1 MMSETGVR
9 LVFRSDRK
17 IELESFEIPSPG
29 PRQMLI
35 RVHQSQVSAGSEM
48 NFYRLNPVDG
58 PLVKAQLGYMT
69 VGTIIEIGD
78 AITGYAVGDRVLTNG
93 YHQSH
98 WLVDLDA
105 GPDVHVGLN
114 YIQKIEDGISDTDA
128 GFMILGDVALHGLRR
143 ATPQIDESVVVFG
156 CGIVGQLTI
165 QLARIAGCYPIIAV
179 DLVESRL
186 EKARISG
193 ATHLVDASKVD
204 TVEAVKA
211 ITDGAGAEIVFHCA
225 PVASILQTTLEA
237 AAKRGKVILTGSAP
251 GVAEIKLQVELLRR
265 ELSIIGVYE
274 VDMDQ
279 PSVYWPWSRPRNRRA
294 CLRLLASGELK
305 MDHLIS
311 HVVPYTEAESMFNA
325 MLDGSVDW
333 MGVAFDWGSV

>member
-1 MMSETGVR
+1 MSEAGIR
-9 LVFRSDRK
+9 LMFRSDRGV
-17 IELESFEIPSPG
+17 ELESFDVPAPG
-29 PRQMLI
+29 PRQLLT
-35 RVHQSQVSAGSEM
+35 RTHRSQVSAGSEM
-48 NFYRLNPVDG
+48 NFFRLNPDDG
-58 PLVKAQLGYMT
+58 PLVKAALGYMT
-69 VGTIIEIGD
+69 VGTVIEVGEGVS
-78 AITGYAVGDRVLTNG
+78 GYAAGDRVLTNG

-114 YIQKIEDGISDTDA
+114 YIQKLDPAVSDDEA

-143 ATPQIDESVVVFG
+143 AMPQIDESVVVYG

-165 QLARIAGCYPIIAV
+165 QLARIAGCYPIIAI
-179 DLVESRL
+179 DLLASRL

-193 ATHLVDASKVD
+193 ATHTIDASKVD
-204 TVEAVKA
+204 AVQGVKE

-225 PVASILQTTLEA
+225 PVAGILQTAMEM
-237 AAKRGKVILTGSAP
+237 AAKRGKIVLTGSAP
-251 GVAEIKLQVELLRR
+251 GIAEIGLQVELLRR

-274 VDMDQ
+274 VDMDE

-294 CLRLLASGELK
+294 CLRLLKSGELR

-311 HVVPYTEAESMFNA
+311 HVVPYTDAETMFRS
-325 MLDGSVDW
+325 MLDGSADW
-333 MGVAFDWGSV
+333 MGVVFDWD